1 MEENK
6 HNLPEENLPLP
17 EELLPEETVKV
28 TITEQPDGSRI
39 VSC

>member
-6 HNLPEENLPLP
+6 HNLPEENFPQP

-28 TITEQPDGSRI
+28 TIEEMPDGSRV